1 MLSQSDI
8 AQIIAVTDS
17 KYVQKED
24 CNDRHE
30 KSEKELVEIQIQLT
44 KMNTMLSIQTKVIA
58 FIATGIGTLLIGAI
72 GKLIIK

>member
-1 MLSQSDI
+1 MLSQADI